1 MKIPKYSLEIRI
13 PVFMVVLVII
23 VISITGALSLHIATK
38 NMKKEALSKNFL
50 ISRIISERIYQYLSD
65 ATETVVTAAN
75 FSSQSHGDLEQIKR
89 EIFRIYDNFSY
100 FDLIFYTNSEARML
114 FAKPSNDHVRDRR
127 YYDRDYFNEVMK
139 TGKPFIS
146 RLIVSSV
153 LGKPHFIIAAPVF
166 DRNGKVQ
173 GLIGGGIPLESISN
187 IVEEIQ
193 KDFSGKIWI
202 TDREGVIAVHP
213 DKEQVWKLITA
224 PDILLNFES
233 TAKSLT
239 DIIRSRDENIGY
251 YKKDDEI
258 IYAAISFVPEVNW
271 MVMVEQSER
280 DIFAQMNKLKQQLMG
295 YILIIIVISTISSLF
310 LAKSIINPIKELVT
324 SVRKTGKDISNF
336 KGIPVM
342 GSDEIGELSKAF
354 NDMGFRLKI
363 HVNQLKDSY
372 QKVNEVQQYLNN
384 IIESVASGIL
394 VMDRNG
400 TITVFNKAAEK
411 ITRFKSDEFLGKN
424 IMDFYTATEF
434 GADILR
440 EKGKIC
446 RYQETKLITKD
457 NEEIPISVSTSLIK
471 NSRDEIIGTIFL
483 FNDLSQIKML
493 EDELK
498 REDRIRTMGEMA
510 ANIIHEIGNPL
521 AGISNLL
528 QVLKE
533 NYAED
538 EIREEVLN
546 TLEEEVGNLNK
557 MVINFLDFSKTS
569 SLNPK
574 STDIVELIDDILYL
588 LKADIIAKKIR
599 IKKEV
604 GREILKVFI
613 DERTIKQCFLN
624 ILINAVQAVKEYGEI
639 ELKYKTKNEP
649 VDGQEKKFVEILVR
663 DNGTGIQPDKIEKIF
678 SPFFTTKKGGTGLGL
693 AIAYKLIKENGGRIA
708 VKSEVGKG
716 TEFSILLPA
725 S

>member
-1 MKIPKYSLEIRI
+1 
-13 PVFMVVLVII
+13 MVVLVII

-114 FAKPSNDHVRDRR
+114 FSKPSNDHVRDRR

-233 TAKSLT
+233 SAKSLT

-251 YKKDDEI
+251 YKKDDET

-310 LAKSIINPIKELVT
+310 LAKSITNPIKELVT

-336 KGIPVM
+336 KGIPIM

-354 NDMGFRLKI
+354 NDMSFRLKT

-457 NEEIPISVSTSLIK
+457 SEEIPISVSTSLIK
-471 NSRDEIIGTIFL
+471 NGRDEIIGTIFL

-604 GREILKVFI
+604 GREILKVYI

>member
-1 MKIPKYSLEIRI
+1 
-13 PVFMVVLVII
+13 MVVLVII

-114 FAKPSNDHVRDRR
+114 FSKPSNDHVRDRR

-233 TAKSLT
+233 SAKSLT

-251 YKKDDEI
+251 YKKDDET

-280 DIFAQMNKLKQQLMG
+280 NIFAQMNKLKQQLMG

-310 LAKSIINPIKELVT
+310 LAKSITNPIKELVT

-354 NDMGFRLKI
+354 NDMSFRLKI

-604 GREILKVFI
+604 GREILKVYI

-649 VDGQEKKFVEILVR
+649 ADGQEKKFVEILVR

>member
-1 MKIPKYSLEIRI
+1 
-13 PVFMVVLVII
+13 MVVLVII

-114 FAKPSNDHVRDRR
+114 FSKPSNDHVRDRR

-187 IVEEIQ
+187 IVEDIQ

-233 TAKSLT
+233 SAKSLT

-251 YKKDDEI
+251 YKKDDET

-280 DIFAQMNKLKQQLMG
+280 DIFAQMNKLKEQLMG

-310 LAKSIINPIKELVT
+310 LAKSITNPIKELVT

-336 KGIPVM
+336 KGIPIM

-354 NDMGFRLKI
+354 NDMSFRLKT

-400 TITVFNKAAEK
+400 TITLFNKAAEK

-457 NEEIPISVSTSLIK
+457 SEEIPISVSTSLIK
-471 NSRDEIIGTIFL
+471 NGRDEIIGTIFL

-604 GREILKVFI
+604 GREILKVYI

-649 VDGQEKKFVEILVR
+649 ADGQEKKFVEILVR

>member
-1 MKIPKYSLEIRI
+1 
-13 PVFMVVLVII
+13 MVVLVII

-114 FAKPSNDHVRDRR
+114 FSKPSNDHVRDRR

-187 IVEEIQ
+187 IVEDIQ

-233 TAKSLT
+233 SAKSLT

-251 YKKDDEI
+251 YKKDDET

-310 LAKSIINPIKELVT
+310 LAKSITNPIKELVT

-336 KGIPVM
+336 KGIPIM

-604 GREILKVFI
+604 GREILKVYI

-649 VDGQEKKFVEILVR
+649 ADGQEKKFVEILVR

>member
-114 FAKPSNDHVRDRR
+114 FSKPSNDHVRDRR

-310 LAKSIINPIKELVT
+310 LAKSITNPIKELVT

>member
-75 FSSQSHGDLEQIKR
+75 FSSQSHGDLEQIKS

-114 FAKPSNDHVRDRR
+114 FSKPSNDHVRDRR

-233 TAKSLT
+233 SAKSLT

-251 YKKDDEI
+251 YKKDDET

-310 LAKSIINPIKELVT
+310 LAKSITNPIKELVT

-336 KGIPVM
+336 KGIPIM

-354 NDMGFRLKI
+354 NDMSFRLKT

-457 NEEIPISVSTSLIK
+457 SEEIPISVSTSLIK
-471 NSRDEIIGTIFL
+471 NGRDEIIGTIFL

-604 GREILKVFI
+604 GREILKVYI

>member
-1 MKIPKYSLEIRI
+1 
-13 PVFMVVLVII
+13 MVVLVII

-114 FAKPSNDHVRDRR
+114 FSKPSNDHVRDRR

-233 TAKSLT
+233 SAKSLT

-251 YKKDDEI
+251 YKKDDET

-310 LAKSIINPIKELVT
+310 LAKSITNPIKELVT

-336 KGIPVM
+336 KGIPIM

-354 NDMGFRLKI
+354 NDMSFRLKT

-384 IIESVASGIL
+384 I
-394 VMDRNG
+394 M
-400 TITVFNKAAEK
+400 
-411 ITRFKSDEFLGKN
+411 
-424 IMDFYTATEF
+424 
-434 GADILR
+434 
-440 EKGKIC
+440 
-446 RYQETKLITKD
+446 
-457 NEEIPISVSTSLIK
+457 
-471 NSRDEIIGTIFL
+471 
-483 FNDLSQIKML
+483 
-493 EDELK
+493 
-498 REDRIRTMGEMA
+498 
-510 ANIIHEIGNPL
+510 
-521 AGISNLL
+521 
-528 QVLKE
+528 
-533 NYAED
+533 
-538 EIREEVLN
+538 
-546 TLEEEVGNLNK
+546 
-557 MVINFLDFSKTS
+557 
-569 SLNPK
+569 
-574 STDIVELIDDILYL
+574 
-588 LKADIIAKKIR
+588 
-599 IKKEV
+599 
-604 GREILKVFI
+604 KV
-613 DERTIKQCFLN
+613 
-624 ILINAVQAVKEYGEI
+624 
-639 ELKYKTKNEP
+639 
-649 VDGQEKKFVEILVR
+649 
-663 DNGTGIQPDKIEKIF
+663 
-678 SPFFTTKKGGTGLGL
+678 
-693 AIAYKLIKENGGRIA
+693 
-708 VKSEVGKG
+708 
-716 TEFSILLPA
+716 LPA
-725 S
+725 EYLSWIETGQ

>member
-75 FSSQSHGDLEQIKR
+75 FSSQSHGDLEQIKS

-114 FAKPSNDHVRDRR
+114 FSKPSNDHVRDRR

-233 TAKSLT
+233 SAKSLT

-251 YKKDDEI
+251 YKKDDET

-310 LAKSIINPIKELVT
+310 LAKSITNPIKELVT

-354 NDMGFRLKI
+354 NDMSFRLKT

-457 NEEIPISVSTSLIK
+457 SEEIPISVSTSLIK
-471 NSRDEIIGTIFL
+471 NGRDEIIGTIFL

-604 GREILKVFI
+604 GREILKVYI

>member
-114 FAKPSNDHVRDRR
+114 FSKPSNDHVRDRR

-233 TAKSLT
+233 SAKSLT

-251 YKKDDEI
+251 YKKDDET

-310 LAKSIINPIKELVT
+310 LAKSITNPIKELVT

-336 KGIPVM
+336 KGIPIM

-354 NDMGFRLKI
+354 NDMGFRLKT

-457 NEEIPISVSTSLIK
+457 SEEIPISVSTSLIK

-604 GREILKVFI
+604 GREILKVYI

-649 VDGQEKKFVEILVR
+649 ADGQEKKFVEILVR

>member
-114 FAKPSNDHVRDRR
+114 FSKPSNDHVRDRR

-233 TAKSLT
+233 SAKSLT

-251 YKKDDEI
+251 YKKDDET

-310 LAKSIINPIKELVT
+310 LAKSITNPIKELVT

-354 NDMGFRLKI
+354 NDMSFRLKT

-457 NEEIPISVSTSLIK
+457 SEEIPISVSTSLIK
-471 NSRDEIIGTIFL
+471 NGRDEIIGTIFL

-604 GREILKVFI
+604 GREILKVYI

>member
-1 MKIPKYSLEIRI
+1 
-13 PVFMVVLVII
+13 
-23 VISITGALSLHIATK
+23 
-38 NMKKEALSKNFL
+38 
-50 ISRIISERIYQYLSD
+50 
-65 ATETVVTAAN
+65 
-75 FSSQSHGDLEQIKR
+75 
-89 EIFRIYDNFSY
+89 
-100 FDLIFYTNSEARML
+100 
-114 FAKPSNDHVRDRR
+114 
-127 YYDRDYFNEVMK
+127 
-139 TGKPFIS
+139 
-146 RLIVSSV
+146 
-153 LGKPHFIIAAPVF
+153 
-166 DRNGKVQ
+166 
-173 GLIGGGIPLESISN
+173 
-187 IVEEIQ
+187 
-193 KDFSGKIWI
+193 
-202 TDREGVIAVHP
+202 
-213 DKEQVWKLITA
+213 
-224 PDILLNFES
+224 
-233 TAKSLT
+233 
-239 DIIRSRDENIGY
+239 
-251 YKKDDEI
+251 
-258 IYAAISFVPEVNW
+258 

-310 LAKSIINPIKELVT
+310 LAKSITNPIKELVT

-557 MVINFLDFSKTS
+557 MVINFS
-569 SLNPK
+569 SLLP
-574 STDIVELIDDILYL
+574 
-588 LKADIIAKKIR
+588 
-599 IKKEV
+599 
-604 GREILKVFI
+604 
-613 DERTIKQCFLN
+613 
-624 ILINAVQAVKEYGEI
+624 VQ
-639 ELKYKTKNEP
+639 N
-649 VDGQEKKFVEILVR
+649 
-663 DNGTGIQPDKIEKIF
+663 
-678 SPFFTTKKGGTGLGL
+678 
-693 AIAYKLIKENGGRIA
+693 
-708 VKSEVGKG
+708 
-716 TEFSILLPA
+716 
-725 S
+725 

>member
-1 MKIPKYSLEIRI
+1 
-13 PVFMVVLVII
+13 MVVLVII

-75 FSSQSHGDLEQIKR
+75 FSSQSHGDLEQIKS

-114 FAKPSNDHVRDRR
+114 FSKPSNDHVRDRR

-233 TAKSLT
+233 SAKSLT

-251 YKKDDEI
+251 YKKDDET

-310 LAKSIINPIKELVT
+310 LAKSITNPIKELVT

-354 NDMGFRLKI
+354 NDMSFRLKT

-457 NEEIPISVSTSLIK
+457 SEEIPISVSTSLIK
-471 NSRDEIIGTIFL
+471 NGRDEIIGTIFL

-604 GREILKVFI
+604 GREILKVYI

>member
-1 MKIPKYSLEIRI
+1 
-13 PVFMVVLVII
+13 MVVLVII

-114 FAKPSNDHVRDRR
+114 FSKPSNDHVRDRR

-310 LAKSIINPIKELVT
+310 LAKSITNPIKELVT

>member
-1 MKIPKYSLEIRI
+1 
-13 PVFMVVLVII
+13 MVVLVII

-114 FAKPSNDHVRDRR
+114 FSKPSNDHVRDRR

-187 IVEEIQ
+187 IVEDIQ

-233 TAKSLT
+233 SAKSLT
-239 DIIRSRDENIGY
+239 DIIKSRDENIGY
-251 YKKDDEI
+251 YKKDDET

-280 DIFAQMNKLKQQLMG
+280 DIFAQMNKLKEQLMG

-310 LAKSIINPIKELVT
+310 LAKSITNPIKELVT

-336 KGIPVM
+336 KGIPIM

-354 NDMGFRLKI
+354 NDMSFRLKT

-400 TITVFNKAAEK
+400 TITLFNKAAEK

-457 NEEIPISVSTSLIK
+457 SEEIPISVSTSLIK
-471 NSRDEIIGTIFL
+471 NGRDEIIGTIFL

-604 GREILKVFI
+604 GREILKVYI

-649 VDGQEKKFVEILVR
+649 ADGQEKKFVEILVR

>member
-1 MKIPKYSLEIRI
+1 
-13 PVFMVVLVII
+13 MVVLVII

-114 FAKPSNDHVRDRR
+114 FSKPSNDHVRDRR

-233 TAKSLT
+233 SAKSLT

-251 YKKDDEI
+251 YKKDDET

-310 LAKSIINPIKELVT
+310 LAKSITNPIKELVT

-336 KGIPVM
+336 KGIPIM

-354 NDMGFRLKI
+354 NDMGFRLKT

-457 NEEIPISVSTSLIK
+457 SEEIPISVSTSLIK

-604 GREILKVFI
+604 GREILKVYI

-649 VDGQEKKFVEILVR
+649 ADGQEKKFVEILVR

>member
-1 MKIPKYSLEIRI
+1 
-13 PVFMVVLVII
+13 MVVLVII

-114 FAKPSNDHVRDRR
+114 FSKPSNDHVRDRR

-233 TAKSLT
+233 SAKSLT

-251 YKKDDEI
+251 YKKDDET

-310 LAKSIINPIKELVT
+310 LAKSITNPIKELVT

-354 NDMGFRLKI
+354 NDMSFRLKT

-457 NEEIPISVSTSLIK
+457 SEEIPISVSTSLIK
-471 NSRDEIIGTIFL
+471 NGRDEIIGTIFL

-604 GREILKVFI
+604 GREILKVYI